1 MRLSLRSVNTFLGGR
16 RKRRREKRNEQQ
28 LDDLEQRKDLLKRI
42 AAGTATNTP
51 PHW

>member
-1 MRLSLRSVNTFLGGR
+1 MGR
-16 RKRRREKRNEQQ
+16 HVAKLLHWKRRRQRAKSKE
-28 LDDLEQRKDLLKRI
+28 LPVDDLEQRKDLLKRI